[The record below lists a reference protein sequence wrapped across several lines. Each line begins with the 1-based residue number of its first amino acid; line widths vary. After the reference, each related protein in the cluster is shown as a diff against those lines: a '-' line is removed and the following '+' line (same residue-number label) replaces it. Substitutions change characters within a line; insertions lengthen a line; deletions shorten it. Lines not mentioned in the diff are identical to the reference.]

1 MVFQSGRP
9 FLANG
14 HGRLMLVPWSLL
26 ATQSCT
32 AVNWSPQT
40 FDQQHGGYSDM
51 LLCSVF
57 CCHTQRFVLFCT
69 VLCWNILCCALLY
82 VALYNTVQYSCILWC
97 FAVWYILMLL
107 CKNLF
112 FSLQLCAALFCFV
125 LNYILLCCFLEF
137 CALFCSVMP
146 SVEDCH
152 KTKKILSNLYHQFV
166 CLFRH
171 ADSI

>member
-1 MVFQSGRP
+1 MKDKRMILILYLYSSPDIGCPTESSLKFMVFQSGRP
-9 FLANG
+9 FLASG

-69 VLCWNILCCALLY
+69 VLC
-82 VALYNTVQYSCILWC
+82 
-97 FAVWYILMLL
+97 
-107 CKNLF
+107 
-112 FSLQLCAALFCFV
+112 
-125 LNYILLCCFLEF
+125 
-137 CALFCSVMP
+137 
-146 SVEDCH
+146 
-152 KTKKILSNLYHQFV
+152 
-166 CLFRH
+166 
-171 ADSI
+171 